1 VPLGVVAA
9 AARLFAYYDPRVDR
23 EALLRA
29 TYAAFNARDIDGV
42 VGQLAS
48 DVDWPNAWEG
58 GRVQGPDAVRDYWT
72 RQWAAIDPHV
82 TPTGFSTR
90 PDGSV
95 VVEVHQL
102 VRALDGSPV
111 AESDV
116 RHVYVFRDDLIE
128 RMDVEEG

>member
-1 VPLGVVAA
+1 M
-9 AARLFAYYDPRVDR
+9 DR

-29 TYAAFNARDIDGV
+29 TYAAFNARDLDGV
-42 VGQLAS
+42 LEQLAP

-58 GRVQGPDAVRDYWT
+58 GRVHGPDAVRDYWT

-95 VVEVHQL
+95 AVEVHQL

-111 AESDV
+111 AENDV
-116 RHVYVFRDDLIE
+116 RHVYVFRDDLVV
-128 RMDVEEG
+128 RMDVEETG